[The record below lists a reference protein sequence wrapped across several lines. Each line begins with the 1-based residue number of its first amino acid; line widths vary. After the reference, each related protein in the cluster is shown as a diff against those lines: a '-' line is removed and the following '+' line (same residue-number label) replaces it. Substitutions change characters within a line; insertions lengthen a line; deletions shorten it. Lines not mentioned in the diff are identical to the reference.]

1 MQMNNNLVYLSGP
14 IAGLTFTEGADWREY
29 ATKCFPP
36 HIQGV
41 SPLRGHRMLEGLGPI
56 TNLMIEHPFR
66 KDTAI
71 NRRDKFDTLRA
82 AALLVNLLGTKK
94 VSIGTVME
102 MAWAFDHSIPVVLA
116 IEPEGNVHDHPMVR
130 DCTTVRVS
138 SLDEAIE
145 AVVAIVAPHESLAW
159 TRIEQVH
166 MLLESGQLNLSQ
178 PALKENHS
186 ASILTQ

>member
-1 MQMNNNLVYLSGP
+1 MTNNLIYLSGP
-14 IAGLTFTEGADWREY
+14 IAGLTYTEGADWREY
-29 ATKCFPP
+29 ATRCFPP

-56 TNLMIEHPFR
+56 KNLMIDHPFR

-82 AALLVNLLGTKK
+82 TVVLVNLLGTTK

-102 MAWAFDHSIPVVLA
+102 VAWAFDHGIPVILA
-116 IEPEGNVHDHPMVR
+116 IEPEGNPHDHPMVR
-130 DCTTVRVS
+130 DCTSVRVA

-145 AVVAIVAPHESLAW
+145 AAVAFVAPHESLAW

-166 MLLESGQLNLSQ
+166 MLMESGQLDLRQ
-178 PALKENHS
+178 PALKENTS
-186 ASILTQ
+186 GSTLTQ

>member
-1 MQMNNNLVYLSGP
+1 MNNNMIYLSGP
-14 IAGLTFTEGADWREY
+14 IAGLTYTEGADWREY

-56 TNLMIEHPFR
+56 KNLMIDHPLR

-82 AALLVNLLGTKK
+82 TVVLVNLLGTTK

-102 MAWAFDHSIPVVLA
+102 MAWAFDHGIPVILA

-130 DCTTVRVS
+130 DCTSVRVS

-145 AVVAIVAPHESLAW
+145 AAVAFVAPHESLAW
-159 TRIEQVH
+159 TRIEQVQ
-166 MLLESGQLNLSQ
+166 MLREEKRLDLHQPPLQENQSG
-178 PALKENHS
+178 
-186 ASILTQ
+186 SIRPQ